1 MSHQITVARSAIAEA
16 TLDDVAVAPLGA
28 GQALLKIDQF
38 AVTANNVTYAAIGDA
53 FGYWD
58 FFPAG
63 EGRGPERGIVPVW
76 GHATVIDAG
85 DTELAAGERV
95 YGYLPIATH
104 LVVEPVRTSAGGFTD
119 GAAHRQ
125 ARAAVYN
132 QYRRLNAD
140 PGHVPG
146 GEDVRAV
153 FEPLFLTSFLIEAM
167 FHRANENGDSW
178 HGAQRLIVTSAS
190 SKTAMALAHVARAAS
205 PDIQRI
211 GLTSA
216 KNIGFVERTGLY
228 DVVLGYDE
236 MGEIGAGSAVSVDF
250 AGNGAT
256 LAALHEAVGGDLKYS
271 CLVGVTDWQ
280 HRGGFG
286 ARDISGPKPV
296 LFFAPDHV
304 ATTIA
309 KLGPKGFQ
317 LAVADRWRAFAGDAA
332 KLVKIAEV
340 AGLAEAIPAWVAAV
354 EGRTSPDVGVVVRV

>member
-1 MSHQITVARSAIAEA
+1 MPQQITVARSSFAEA
-16 TLDDVAVAPLGA
+16 TLDDVAVPPPGA

-38 AVTANNVTYAAIGDA
+38 AVTANNVTYAAIGDM

-58 FFPAG
+58 FFPAT
-63 EGRGPERGIVPVW
+63 EGRGIVPVW

-85 DTELAAGERV
+85 DTGLTIGERV
-95 YGYLPIATH
+95 YGYLPMATH
-104 LVVEPVRTSAGGFTD
+104 LVVEPVAVSGGSFTD

-132 QYRRLNAD
+132 QYRRLNGD
-140 PGHVPG
+140 PGHVAG
-146 GEDVRAV
+146 GEDVRSV

-167 FHRANENGDSW
+167 FRRADW
-178 HGAQRLIVTSAS
+178 HEAQRLIVTSAS
-190 SKTAMALAHVARAAS
+190 SKTAMALAHVARASS
-205 PDIQRI
+205 PQIERI

-228 DVVLGYDE
+228 DRVLGYDE
-236 MGEIGAGSAVSVDF
+236 MGEIGAGPAVSVDF

-256 LAALHEAVGGDLKYS
+256 LAALHEAVGSDLKYS

-280 HRGGFG
+280 NRGGFG
-286 ARDISGPKPV
+286 ARDIAGPKPV

-309 KLGPKGFQ
+309 ELGPKGFQ
-317 LAVADRWRAFAGDAA
+317 MAVADRWRAFAGDAA
-332 KLVKIAEV
+332 KLVKVEPV
-340 AGLAEAIPAWVAAV
+340 AGLADAIPAWVAAV
-354 EGRTSPDVGVVVRV
+354 EGRASPDVGVVVRV

>member
-1 MSHQITVARSAIAEA
+1 MPQQITVARTAIGEA
-16 TLDDVAVAPLGA
+16 VLHETPAPALAA

-38 AVTANNVTYAAIGDA
+38 AITSNNVTYGAIGEA

-63 EGRGPERGIVPVW
+63 AEGHGIVPVW
-76 GHATVIDAG
+76 GHATVADAG
-85 DTELAAGERV
+85 DTGLVAGERL
-95 YGYLPIATH
+95 YGYLPMATH
-104 LVVEPVRTSAGGFTD
+104 LVVEPVRVNDGSFSD

-132 QYRRLNAD
+132 QYRRLGGD
-140 PGHVPG
+140 PGHVAG
-146 GEDVRAV
+146 GEHVRAV
-153 FEPLFLTSFLIEAM
+153 FEPLFLTSFLSEAM
-167 FHRANENGDSW
+167 FRRESW
-178 HGAQRLIVTSAS
+178 HGAGRLIITSAS

-205 PDIQRI
+205 PDVERI

-216 KNIGFVERTGLY
+216 KNIGFVERTELY
-228 DVVLGYDE
+228 DRVLGYDE
-236 MGEIGAGSAVSVDF
+236 MGEIGKGSAVSVDF

-256 LAALHEAVGGDLKYS
+256 LAALHEAVGNELKYS

-286 ARDISGPKPV
+286 ARDVVGPKPI

-309 KLGPKGFQ
+309 ELGPKGFQ
-317 LAVADRWRAFAGDAA
+317 MSVADRWRAFAVDAA
-332 KLVKIAEV
+332 KLVRIEQV
-340 AGLAEAIPAWVAAV
+340 AGLADAIPAWVAAV
-354 EGRTSPDVGVVVRV
+354 EGRTLPDVGVVVRV

>member
-1 MSHQITVARSAIAEA
+1 MMPQQITVARNAIADAVMDE
-16 TLDDVAVAPLGA
+16 VAMPPLQA

-63 EGRGPERGIVPVW
+63 EGRGIVPVW
-76 GHATVIDAG
+76 GHATVVDAG
-85 DTELAAGERV
+85 DTGLSVGERV
-95 YGYLPIATH
+95 YGYLPMATH
-104 LVVEPVRTSAGGFTD
+104 LVVQPVAVSASGFTD

-132 QYRRLNAD
+132 QYRRLNGD

-146 GEDVRAV
+146 GEDVRSV

-167 FHRANENGDSW
+167 FRREGW
-178 HGAQRLIVTSAS
+178 YGAQRLIVTSAS

-205 PDIQRI
+205 PEIERV

-216 KNIGFVERTGLY
+216 RNIGFVERTGLY
-228 DVVLGYDE
+228 DRVLGYDE
-236 MGEIGAGSAVSVDF
+236 LSEIGAGAAVSVDF

-256 LAALHEAVGGDLKYS
+256 LAALHAAVGDDLKYS
-271 CLVGVTDWQ
+271 CLVGVTHWQ
-280 HRGGFG
+280 NRGGFG
-286 ARDISGPKPV
+286 AREISGPKPV

-309 KLGPKGFQ
+309 ELGPKGFQ
-317 LAVADRWRAFAGDAA
+317 LAVSDRWRAFAGDAA
-332 KLVKIAEV
+332 ALVKV
-340 AGLAEAIPAWVAAV
+340 VPVTGLTDAIPAWIASV
-354 EGRTSPDVGVVVRV
+354 EGRASPDAATVVRV

>member
-1 MSHQITVARSAIAEA
+1 MPQQITVARTAIAEA
-16 TLDDVAVAPLGA
+16 TLENLTLPLLGA

-38 AVTANNVTYAAIGDA
+38 AVTSNNVTYAAIGDA

-58 FFPAG
+58 FFPAV
-63 EGRGPERGIVPVW
+63 EGRGIVPVW
-76 GHATVIDAG
+76 GHATVLDAG
-85 DTELAAGERV
+85 ETGLTRGERV
-95 YGYLPIATH
+95 YGYLPMATH
-104 LVVEPVRTSAGGFTD
+104 LVVEPVRTGAGGFTD

-132 QYRRLNAD
+132 QYRRLDGD
-140 PGHVPG
+140 PGHVAG

-167 FHRANENGDSW
+167 FRREAW

-205 PDIQRI
+205 PNVERI

-228 DVVLGYDE
+228 DRVLGYDE
-236 MGEIGAGSAVSVDF
+236 MGE
-250 AGNGAT
+250 
-256 LAALHEAVGGDLKYS
+256 LAALHATVGDDLKYS

-286 ARDISGPKPV
+286 AREIVGPKPI
-296 LFFAPDHV
+296 LFFAPDHI
-304 ATTIA
+304 ATMIA
-309 KLGPKGFQ
+309 ELGPKGFGA
-317 LAVADRWRAFAGDAA
+317 AVADRWRAFAGDAA
-332 KLVKIAEV
+332 KLVKVEPV
-340 AGLAEAIPAWVAAV
+340 AGAKMNGTGVAPMNPGGLMRYPVSAAV
-354 EGRTSPDVGVVVRV
+354 VAKQRADTAVFVAFAGAPSAGEM

>member
-1 MSHQITVARSAIAEA
+1 MPEQITVARAAIGDARIEEIA
-16 TLDDVAVAPLGA
+16 APSLKA

-58 FFPAG
+58 FFPAS
-63 EGRGPERGIVPVW
+63 EGRGIVPVW
-76 GHATVIDAG
+76 GHATVVDAG
-85 DTELAAGERV
+85 DTGLSAGERI
-95 YGYLPIATH
+95 YGYLPMATH
-104 LVVEPVRTSAGGFTD
+104 LVVEPVAVNAGSFTD

-132 QYRRLNAD
+132 QYRRLDGD

-146 GEDVRAV
+146 GEDVRSV
-153 FEPLFLTSFLIEAM
+153 FEPLFMTSFLIEAM
-167 FHRANENGDSW
+167 FRREGW
-178 HGAQRLIVTSAS
+178 HGAKRLILTSAS
-190 SKTAMALAHVARAAS
+190 SKTAMALAHVARATS
-205 PDIQRI
+205 PEIERV

-228 DVVLGYDE
+228 DKVFGYDE
-236 MGEIGAGSAVSVDF
+236 LDELGPDASVSVDF

-256 LAALHEAVGGDLKYS
+256 LAALHAAVGEDLKYS

-280 HRGGFG
+280 NRGGFG
-286 ARDISGPKPV
+286 AREIAGPKPI

-309 KLGPKGFQ
+309 ELGPKGFQ
-317 LAVADRWRAFAGDAA
+317 LTVADRWRAFAGDAA
-332 KLVKIAEV
+332 KLIRIEPVE
-340 AGLAEAIPAWVAAV
+340 GLTSAIPVWIAAV
-354 EGRTSPDVGVVVRV
+354 EGRASPDAGVVVRV

>member
-1 MSHQITVARSAIAEA
+1 MPQQITVARTAIAKA
-16 TLDDVAVAPLGA
+16 TLDEVALPPLGV
-28 GQALLKIDQF
+28 GQALLETEQF
-38 AVTANNVTYAAIGDA
+38 AVTSNNVTYAAIGDA

-63 EGRGPERGIVPVW
+63 EGRGIVPVW

-85 DTELAAGERV
+85 DTGLTAGERV
-95 YGYLPIATH
+95 YGYLPMATH
-104 LVVEPVRTSAGGFTD
+104 LVVEPVRVGEGGFTD

-132 QYRRLNAD
+132 QYRRLNGD
-140 PGHVPG
+140 PGHVAG
-146 GEDVRAV
+146 GEDVRSV

-167 FHRANENGDSW
+167 FRRDAW
-178 HGAQRLIVTSAS
+178 HGARRLIVTSAS
-190 SKTAMALAHVARAAS
+190 SKTAMALAHVARASS
-205 PDIQRI
+205 PDIERI

-228 DVVLGYDE
+228 DRVLGYDE
-236 MGEIGAGSAVSVDF
+236 MGELGSDAAVSVDF

-256 LAALHEAVGGDLKYS
+256 LAVLHAAVGDGLKYS

-286 ARDISGPKPV
+286 AQDIVGPKPV

-304 ATTIA
+304 ATTVA
-309 KLGPKGFQ
+309 ELGPKGFGA
-317 LAVADRWRAFAGDAA
+317 AVADRWRAFAGDAA
-332 KLVKIAEV
+332 KLVKIEAV
-340 AGLAEAIPAWVAAV
+340 AGLAAAVPAWITAV

>member
-1 MSHQITVARSAIAEA
+1 MPQQITVARTAIADA
-16 TLDDVAVAPLGA
+16 TLDDVSLSHLGV
-28 GQALLKIDQF
+28 GQALLKLDQF
-38 AVTANNVTYAAIGDA
+38 AVTSNNVSYAAIGEA

-58 FFPAG
+58 FFPAA
-63 EGRGPERGIVPVW
+63 EGRGIVPVW
-76 GHATVIDAG
+76 GHATVADAG
-85 DTELAAGERV
+85 DTGLTVGERV
-95 YGYLPIATH
+95 YGYLPMATH

-132 QYRRLNAD
+132 QYRRLDGD
-140 PGHVPG
+140 PGHVAG

-167 FHRANENGDSW
+167 FRRENW

-205 PDIQRI
+205 PQVERI

-228 DVVLGYDE
+228 DKVLGYDE
-236 MGEIGAGSAVSVDF
+236 MKELGAGAAVSVDF

-256 LAALHEAVGGDLKYS
+256 LAALHAAVGDDLKYS

-286 ARDISGPKPV
+286 AREITGPKPI
-296 LFFAPDHV
+296 LFFAPDHI

-309 KLGPKGFQ
+309 ELGPKGFQ

-332 KLVKIAEV
+332 KLVKLEPV
-340 AGLAEAIPAWVAAV
+340 AGLADAIPAWVAAV
-354 EGRTSPDVGVVVRV
+354 EGRTAPDVGVVVRV

>member
-1 MSHQITVARSAIAEA
+1 MPQQITVARAAIADAALE
-16 TLDDVAVAPLGA
+16 DVALLPLGA

-38 AVTANNVTYAAIGDA
+38 AVTSNNVTYAAIGDA

-63 EGRGPERGIVPVW
+63 DGRGIVPVW
-76 GHATVIDAG
+76 GHATVADAG
-85 DTELAAGERV
+85 DTGLTAGERV
-95 YGYLPIATH
+95 YGYLPMATH
-104 LVVEPVRTSAGGFTD
+104 LVVEPVVVSGGGFTD

-132 QYRRLNAD
+132 QYRRLNGDA
-140 PGHVPG
+140 GHVAG
-146 GEDVRAV
+146 GEDVRSV

-167 FHRANENGDSW
+167 FRREGW
-178 HGAQRLIVTSAS
+178 HGAERLIVTSAS
-190 SKTAMALAHVARAAS
+190 SKTALALAHVARAAS
-205 PDIQRI
+205 PDIERI

-216 KNIGFVERTGLY
+216 RNIGFVEGSGLY
-228 DVVLGYDE
+228 DRVLGYDE
-236 MGEIGAGSAVSVDF
+236 MAELGSAPAVSVDF

-256 LAALHEAVGGDLKYS
+256 LAALHAAVGDGLKYS

-286 ARDISGPKPV
+286 AMDVAGPKPI

-309 KLGPKGFQ
+309 ELGPKGFGA
-317 LAVADRWRAFAGDAA
+317 AVADRWRAFAGDAA
-332 KLVKIAEV
+332 KLVRIEAV
-340 AGLAEAIPAWVAAV
+340 VGLPDAVPAWLSAV
-354 EGRTSPDVGVVVRV
+354 EGRASPDVGVVVRP